1 MSDSKEK
8 QYYESLVQYYRSKCI
23 QMEYEFVIY
32 KIKTEQSINDLNMSI
47 QNIKLKHLEDVEKL
61 KNRIVEEQRSKK

>member
-1 MSDSKEK
+1 
-8 QYYESLVQYYRSKCI
+8 
-23 QMEYEFVIY
+23 
-32 KIKTEQSINDLNMSI
+32 MSI